1 MGGTQNN
8 TDKQQ
13 QQQQNHRLR
22 MDTSLS
28 HHQMHFTVLDS
39 DVVKTQKL
47 FTSHGGFLTNAMN
60 HHRETIK

>member
-1 MGGTQNN
+1 MEGTQNN
-8 TDKQQ
+8 TDK
-13 QQQQNHRLR
+13 QQQNHRLR

-47 FTSHGGFLTNAMN
+47 FISHGGFLTNAMN